1 MLTVYGAEVNNLIA
15 EVWFLN
21 FLPFPPPTKKG
32 FVGGGGMVSENER
45 DKWNKMST
53 VTKTR

>member
-15 EVWFLN
+15 EIGFLN
-21 FLPFPPPTKKG
+21 FLPFPLPTKKG

-45 DKWNKMST
+45 DK
-53 VTKTR
+53 